1 MHEFTITDNTSK
13 QTFVCRDDEYVL
25 YAMQLIGKKFIPIG
39 CKGGGCGICRINIIS
54 GKVNYGCMS
63 KAHVTVEE
71 KNNGYALACRIKPK
85 SDLVIECASKTNTS
99 IGEEVQINTQLNEN
113 EVSK

>member
-1 MHEFTITDNTSK
+1 MHDFTITDNTSK
-13 QTFVCRDDEYVL
+13 QTFVCRNDEYVL
-25 YAMQLIGKKFIPIG
+25 FAMQRIGKTYIPIG
-39 CKGGGCGICRINIIS
+39 CKGGGCGVCRINIIS
-54 GKVNYGCMS
+54 GKVDYGRMS

-99 IGEEVQINTQLNEN
+99 IGLEVHINTQLNE
-113 EVSK
+113 VSQ